1 MRTLVAAACLGLLS
15 APAMADINVAG
26 HWNFEANVDADC
38 SFGGTAFL
46 ERTGETTFK
55 GELTA
60 HQSCPELPEDY
71 LVRQACEACH
81 FPNSNGPK
89 KQIQPRINTDWFS
102 NSYFEDLHV
111 EVARINEPTSVAKP
125 LHEQIDLA
133 LSEETLPVP
142 FGHRMPFG
150 RKPIDEFATQ
160 CEKLLTA
167 NALNLGQEF
176 KRDIF
181 QCKDDDPSSLE
192 CRCKELN
199 RLRTQVY
206 REFYK

>member
-71 LVRQACEACH
+71 LVRQACEASQLGNQLSVRCRIVE
-81 FPNSNGPK
+81 FVNG
-89 KQIQPRINTDWFS
+89 
-102 NSYFEDLHV
+102 FE
-111 EVARINEPTSVAKP
+111 S
-125 LHEQIDLA
+125 
-133 LSEETLPVP
+133 
-142 FGHRMPFG
+142 
-150 RKPIDEFATQ
+150 
-160 CEKLLTA
+160 
-167 NALNLGQEF
+167 
-176 KRDIF
+176 
-181 QCKDDDPSSLE
+181 
-192 CRCKELN
+192 
-199 RLRTQVY
+199 
-206 REFYK
+206 EFYFADNFTLTIESSARMHGALVSVGPARPAEWVRDEGGIS